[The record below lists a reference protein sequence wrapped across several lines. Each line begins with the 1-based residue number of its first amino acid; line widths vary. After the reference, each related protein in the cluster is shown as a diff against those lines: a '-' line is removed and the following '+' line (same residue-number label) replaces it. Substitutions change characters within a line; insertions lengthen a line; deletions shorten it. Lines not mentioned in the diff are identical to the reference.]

1 MRCRLAT
8 TNCRLPTLMLNL
20 IRAEWLKLVRRPMAW
35 VLLIVLLAL
44 LLLLRL
50 VEFMTVALHDG
61 IFAGGEIRLSLL
73 AEAQVQQFRQQ
84 ITFPGIF
91 GAVLGHINGVGGI
104 CAIVLAAG
112 ALGSEYSWGTLRT
125 QLARQPN
132 RSRYLAAKVITLQ
145 LTLLSGILICLVFGA
160 GLAFAFGGLLGS
172 SGAVQIGDL
181 VVLPLAALR
190 ALYVMLPYVMFTI
203 AGCVIGRSVLA
214 GMAAGFIFLVLDI
227 GLGALSFLANL
238 GGVLA
243 VLVNLVLQPNINTL
257 IALNSRSFGLDPAV
271 LTPSLDLTTLPS
283 PLQATLVIGAYSA
296 LFGFYAYQALTRRDI
311 SGPA

>member
-1 MRCRLAT
+1 
-8 TNCRLPTLMLNL
+8 MLNL
-20 IRAEWLKLVRRPMAW
+20 IRAEWFKLVRRPMAW

-91 GAVLGHINGVGGI
+91 GAVLSHINGVGGI

-112 ALGSEYSWGTLRT
+112 ALGSEYNWGTLRT
-125 QLARQPN
+125 QLARQPD
-132 RSRYLAAKVITLQ
+132 RGRYLAAKLITLQ
-145 LTLLSGILICLVFGA
+145 LTLLSGILICLVFGS
-160 GLAFAFGGLLGS
+160 GLALAFGGMLGS
-172 SGAVQIGDL
+172 AGGVRIADL

-190 ALYVMLPYVMFTI
+190 ALYVMLPYIMVTI

-214 GMAAGFIFLVLDI
+214 GAAGGFMFLVLDV
-227 GLGALSFLANL
+227 GFGALSFLANL

-257 IALNSRSFGLDPAV
+257 IMLNSRSFGLDPVV
-271 LTPSLDLTTLPS
+271 LTPALDPATLPS
-283 PLQATLVIGAYSA
+283 ALQATLVIGAYSL
-296 LFGFYAYQALTRRDI
+296 LFGFYAYRALTRRDI
-311 SGPA
+311 TGPA